1 MTNINSGIF
10 IEGQSGSGQRVLHP
24 AEILDSM
31 KRVITAKLQTTELEC
46 ELGQKLMVYYQ
57 IGDKF
62 LKQPALIESC
72 DTSEEMSDIQFTLLD
87 EPVSAEQ
94 RETYRVSAA
103 MAELYVDIS
112 DEMGCELL
120 DISMTGCSFISNVQ
134 YLLGQLVHITFYHEG
149 EPITGEAVVQSVRQF
164 DAERTRYGLHCIC
177 VRDTDSRLKRCLREI
192 TMTIQRSQLQ
202 RLSRV

>member
-24 AEILDSM
+24 AEILNSM

-62 LKQPALIESC
+62 LKQAALIESC
-72 DTSEEMSDIQFTLLD
+72 DTSEELAEIQFTFLD

-94 RETYRVSAA
+94 RETYRVSTG
-103 MAELYVDIS
+103 MEDLYVDIS
-112 DEMGCELL
+112 DEIGCKLL
-120 DISMTGCSFISNVQ
+120 DISVTGCSFISNVQ
-134 YLLGQLVHITFYHEG
+134 YLLGQLVHITIYHKG
-149 EPITGEAVVQSVRQF
+149 EPIKGEAVVQSVRQY
-164 DAERTRYGLHCIC
+164 DAERTRYGLYCII
-177 VRDTDSRLKRCLREI
+177 VSDTDGTLKRCLREI
-192 TMTIQRSQLQ
+192 TMTMQRSQLQ
-202 RLSRV
+202 RLSRM